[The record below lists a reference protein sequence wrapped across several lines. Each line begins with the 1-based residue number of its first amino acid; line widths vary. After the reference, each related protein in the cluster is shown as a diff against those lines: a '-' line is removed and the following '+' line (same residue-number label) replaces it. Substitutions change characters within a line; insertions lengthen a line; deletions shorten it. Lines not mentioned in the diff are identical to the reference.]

1 MWQWNADSTI
11 YAFYKRNRF
20 IANSTFVKW
29 LNMLYKE
36 KTKINVREHRRA
48 IKNGK
53 SRETSNLSYTRRR
66 KTKQKHNTI
75 CAGQLV
81 NGNWNSIMKWKLKQ

>member
-1 MWQWNADSTI
+1 
-11 YAFYKRNRF
+11 
-20 IANSTFVKW
+20 
-29 LNMLYKE
+29 MLYEE

-48 IKNGK
+48 ITNGK

-81 NGNWNSIMKWKLKQ
+81 NGN